1 MEMLSYNDD
10 GTLISENMFLLV
22 PEEKLLPVHSE
33 GRCFTV
39 RSVLV
44 GEHKQDYFSI

>member
-1 MEMLSYNDD
+1 
-10 GTLISENMFLLV
+10 MFLLV

-33 GRCFTV
+33 GPCFTV